1 MRRSTMANSAVLLV
15 CLGLIVAGV
24 HLAGQGEQAADRH
37 RMTAADVE
45 RWMTELSNWG
55 RWGEEDELGAVNLI
69 TPAKRREAAQLVRE
83 GVSVSLARN
92 AEMTGAVDNPYPFS
106 QEMKMTPPFASDVFS
121 VRYHGFAH
129 THIDALCHLM
139 HGGKLY
145 NRFPETEVT
154 EVGANK
160 LGILELKNGIFTRGI
175 LMDIP
180 RLRKV
185 PYLDPAT
192 AIYPDDLEAWEKQ
205 AGVRVASGD
214 AVFIRTGRWARRDE
228 MGPWDVGKS
237 SAGLHAS
244 CVKWLRQRDVALVGS
259 DAASD
264 VLPSQIEGADQPV
277 HQLLLVAM
285 GVPIFDNCDLEAL
298 GSEAEKQS
306 RWEFL
311 LTAAPLPVP
320 GGTGSPLN
328 PIATF

>member
-1 MRRSTMANSAVLLV
+1 MGRSTNVSSGILLL
-15 CLGLIVAGV
+15 CLGLFSAGV
-24 HLAGQGEQAADRH
+24 HLACGGEQPADRH
-37 RMTAADVE
+37 RMTAADIE

-55 RWGEEDELGAVNLI
+55 RWGEGDEMGAVNLI
-69 TPAKRREAAQLVRE
+69 TPAKRRAAAQLVQE

-92 AEMTGAVDNPYPFS
+92 AEMTEAVDNPYPFV

-121 VRYHGFAH
+121 VRYHGYAH

-139 HGGKLY
+139 HGGELY
-145 NRFPETEVT
+145 NGFPESEVT
-154 EVGANK
+154 VAGANK
-160 LGILELKNGIFTRGI
+160 LGILELRNGIFTRGI

-180 RLRKV
+180 RLKKV
-185 PYLDPAT
+185 PYLEPKT
-192 AIYPDDLEAWEKQ
+192 AIYPEDLESWERQ
-205 AGVRVASGD
+205 AGVEVASGD

-228 MGPWDVGKS
+228 KGPWDVGSS

-264 VLPSQIEGADQPV
+264 VLPSRIEGAGQPV
-277 HQLLLVAM
+277 HQLLLVSM

-298 GSEAEKQS
+298 GNEAERQG